1 MTPPEAKMA
10 GSVLPM
16 TPERWRRVVDVL
28 GAALA
33 CEPARRDAVVADAC
47 GGDDALRHEVE
58 SLLAAHDRAAGDDF
72 LERPAAEALGASSAS
87 SLTERL
93 ASALEGRYVVERELA
108 RGGMATVY
116 LARDVRHH
124 RRVAIKV
131 LREELAAAVGADRF
145 LEEIRVTASLQH
157 PHILPLFDSGSAEFP
172 PAAGGRVLWY
182 VMPFVEGETLR
193 SRLAREGRLPVD
205 VALQLARE
213 MADALEYAHRHG
225 VVHRDVKPENVLL
238 QSGHALVADF
248 GIALALEHAGGDRLT
263 HTGITLGTPQ
273 YMAPE
278 QAAGGR
284 DVDARTDVY
293 ALGAVLH
300 EMLAGESP
308 FAAESQHAVL
318 RRMMNEAP
326 TALASRRA
334 DVSSFLDAAVRRAL
348 AKRPDDRFPSA
359 ATFAAALA
367 LSASS
372 TDASSSAQSNALPVV
387 VRDASSRDSQ
397 ASPPRGRQISARA
410 AMYAAGVMLALGL
423 AGGWVLARSSVADRL
438 TGAKAEATAGA
449 VLAPMDVGDMRRL
462 GVGRGAAPEDLMLSV
477 VDRTGRAVRTIAADR
492 PWTPRFSPDGRRVAY
507 GAFGFGRRTS
517 DLWVTDLD
525 AGTTKRLTDD
535 TDDSN
540 DPQWSPDGTTIAYSA
555 GAPGGKDV
563 LMQRAT
569 GSEARV
575 AATRDGTQFPSDWL
589 RDGSA
594 LLVTEEAG
602 ANKHDILV
610 QPSNGSTPRAYA
622 TTAAEETAARV
633 SPDGRW
639 VAYTSDES
647 GRPEVYLDSFENPG
661 RHVVVSLS
669 GGTHP
674 VWRGDGRELYYWNEQ
689 ALVAV
694 RLGES
699 QGDAPPAVET
709 RTLLFRAPYRGGVST
724 MYDVSPDGERFVIVR
739 ARQTPKY

>member
-1 MTPPEAKMA
+1 
-10 GSVLPM
+10 
-16 TPERWRRVVDVL
+16 
-28 GAALA
+28 
-33 CEPARRDAVVADAC
+33 
-47 GGDDALRHEVE
+47 
-58 SLLAAHDRAAGDDF
+58 
-72 LERPAAEALGASSAS
+72 
-87 SLTERL
+87 
-93 ASALEGRYVVERELA
+93 
-108 RGGMATVY
+108 
-116 LARDVRHH
+116 
-124 RRVAIKV
+124 
-131 LREELAAAVGADRF
+131 
-145 LEEIRVTASLQH
+145 
-157 PHILPLFDSGSAEFP
+157 
-172 PAAGGRVLWY
+172 
-182 VMPFVEGETLR
+182 
-193 SRLAREGRLPVD
+193 
-205 VALQLARE
+205 

-348 AKRPDDRFPSA
+348 EKRPDDRFPSA

-367 LSASS
+367 LSAAS
-372 TDASSSAQSNALPVV
+372 TDSRPGAAN
-387 VRDASSRDSQ
+387 DASAVAARDDAARDSH
-397 ASPPRGRQISARA
+397 AAPRRGRQISARA
-410 AMYAAGVMLALGL
+410 AMYAAGAMLALGL

-438 TGAKAEATAGA
+438 TGAKAGAASGA
-449 VLAPMDVGDMRRL
+449 VLAPIDVGDMRRL
-462 GVGRGAAPEDLMLSV
+462 TVGRVATPEIAMLSV
-477 VDRTGRAVRTIAADR
+477 VDRSGTPAAHDRRGSSVDAALLAGRAPRGVRRVRRRPPHERPLGDGSGRGHDEAAHRRRRRQQRSAVEPRRHDDR
-492 PWTPRFSPDGRRVAY
+492 LLGRRSRREGRADAARRRERATRRRDSAMGHSSRATGCAMAARCSSPRRQAPTSTTSSCSRPTDRRRVAY
-507 GAFGFGRRTS
+507 
-517 DLWVTDLD
+517 
-525 AGTTKRLTDD
+525 
-535 TDDSN
+535 
-540 DPQWSPDGTTIAYSA
+540 
-555 GAPGGKDV
+555 
-563 LMQRAT
+563 
-569 GSEARV
+569 
-575 AATRDGTQFPSDWL
+575 AA
-589 RDGSA
+589 
-594 LLVTEEAG
+594 
-602 ANKHDILV
+602 
-610 QPSNGSTPRAYA
+610 
-622 TTAAEETAARV
+622 TAAEETAARI

-647 GRPEVYLDSFENPG
+647 GRAEVYLDSFERPG
-661 RHVVVSLS
+661 RPVVVSLS
-669 GGTHP
+669 GGMHP

-694 RLGES
+694 RLGAS
-699 QGDAPPAVET
+699 RDDAPPAVET

-739 ARQTPKY
+739 ARETPKY